1 VAAVLDLSE
10 LFDASYGRLVA
21 QLYALCGDLTTAE
34 DAVQG
39 AFVPAIR
46 KSRELARVRSP
57 EAWMRAVAVRWPGA
71 RASMGWYGEN
81 LRRAEATA
89 KAARLQVCATDA
101 AGNEPCAPVAG
112 P

>member
-71 RASMGWYGEN
+71 RASMGGTARTCAGPRRPPR
-81 LRRAEATA
+81 LRGSR
-89 KAARLQVCATDA
+89 
-101 AGNEPCAPVAG
+101 CAPPTLPTTSRARR
-112 P
+112 